1 MMVKDAEEM
10 APLSITTANTGL
22 SVLFVSRYF
31 PPARSTD
38 QIRNA
43 IIPEYTMLIK
53 GMGYQ
58 YEDAHVHM
66 TFVARVAA
74 KKATTH
80 FPSKST

>member
-1 MMVKDAEEM
+1 M

-22 SVLFVSRYF
+22 SVLFELLYF
-31 PPARSTD
+31 PLARSTD

-74 KKATTH
+74 KKAVAHPADENTRA
-80 FPSKST
+80 SLL